1 MQRSTASEVE
11 IENSKLDL
19 NLIARVLKDL
29 EEEEKRDPEEIN
41 TTPKPAVDGDKLIQE
56 ALKVNILN
64 YCSLHASQ
72 MTYRDKSKLTGIYNF
87 FYNLKNYF
95 GSVFHLRAML
105 TPIRKLWT

>member
-1 MQRSTASEVE
+1 MQRSSASEVN

-29 EEEEKRDPEEIN
+29 EEEEKRDPEKIN
-41 TTPKPAVDGDKLIQE
+41 TTPKPAVNGDKLIQE

-87 FYNLKNYF
+87 FLQFK
-95 GSVFHLRAML
+95 
-105 TPIRKLWT
+105 K